1 LAICII
7 INVSLPFQ
15 VIAHKWCMMADTPG
29 TATGVTPAGGPSP
42 KSDRLELLQQ
52 MNAGSLGTVHKARN
66 PKLDRMVALRQ
77 LQVPE
82 WLDDADAMIKRIL
95 AEARAANSLQHPN
108 IARLYTGGHK
118 GFTIFLTSEFIEGI
132 GIREYATGRNL
143 GVAEIAALA
152 KQLCAALD
160 YAHGKN
166 VLHQALTPS
175 NIKVLS
181 DGTLKVLDFGLLR
194 EKELYS
200 PSPAKR
206 LENEHYRS
214 PEQIRNQPF
223 SPADNIFSAATIL
236 YELFTTRNPFSGKHL
251 GEVDRNIAEVD
262 PAPASQVHGRVSEAL
277 SRVLMKA
284 LAKNP
289 AARYQ
294 SCNEFALALDAALQ
308 SGSAK
313 PAASVHSQP
322 ISKPVAQSG
331 PGLSPAS
338 NGSAPLP
345 KPALSVAAAQAAASH
360 GPSGGGVPLAAAI
373 PPKAAAIPKPAAPV
387 DSNKDLPA
395 AAPRKMSAKARME
408 WKLVGGMVIA
418 IFVVAAMAIS
428 LAHRSRITPPV
439 QVAHEETQQKPLEQ
453 PEPQVVEVPTNAS
466 DAATPNA
473 DEPATVIDT
482 DNLES
487 RIAKPRKAKGG
498 STAAP
503 VASDGQL
510 SITSE
515 PEGAGFA
522 IEGKT
527 IETWKTPQVVGSLA
541 PALYKVTV
549 SKAGYSTETR
559 SIQVTAG
566 NRVSL
571 SVKLTAL
578 KATVS
583 IAGTPTGAGIVI
595 DGKDTGKFS
604 PAQFILDPAVHT
616 ITLRKEGF
624 FENTSQ
630 VTLVAGQTLTYSPSL
645 LVQGRTDNIKV
656 VGGIKKKLFG
666 GGADGG
672 TAHLEIKSDPKGA
685 QILLNGAPLSKATPV
700 EIQLEPGNYEIT
712 LQKDGYQTLRKM
724 IVIGATDKV
733 TLDEHLSK

>member
-1 LAICII
+1 
-7 INVSLPFQ
+7 
-15 VIAHKWCMMADTPG
+15 MMEDTPG
-29 TATGVTPAGGPSP
+29 TATGVTPAGGPAP
-42 KSDRLELLQQ
+42 KTDRLELLQQ

-118 GFTIFLTSEFIEGI
+118 GFTIFLTSEFVEGI
-132 GIREYATGRNL
+132 GIREYATGRNA
-143 GVAEIAALA
+143 GVAEIAVLA
-152 KQLCAALD
+152 KQLCSALD
-160 YAHGKN
+160 YAQGRN

-175 NIKVLS
+175 NIKILS

-214 PEQIRNQPF
+214 PEQIRNQPL

-251 GEVDRNIAEVD
+251 GEVDRSITEID
-262 PAPASQVHGRVSEAL
+262 PPPASQVHGRVSEAL
-277 SRVLMKA
+277 SRVLMKG

-294 SCNEFALALDAALQ
+294 SCTEFASALDAALQ
-308 SGSAK
+308 TGSAK
-313 PAASVHSQP
+313 ATASAL
-322 ISKPVAQSG
+322 SKPLAQSG
-331 PGLSPAS
+331 PAPGSAS
-338 NGSAPLP
+338 NGSSPSP
-345 KPALSVAAAQAAASH
+345 RPASSVAAAPAAAASH
-360 GPSGGGVPLAAAI
+360 GSSGGGVPPATVISPRAAAV
-373 PPKAAAIPKPAAPV
+373 PKPAPPV
-387 DSNKDLPA
+387 DGNENLPV
-395 AAPRKMSAKARME
+395 AAPSKMSAKARME
-408 WKLVGGMVIA
+408 WKLVGGMVVA

-428 LAHRSRITPPV
+428 LAHRSKITPPV
-439 QVAHEETQQKPLEQ
+439 QVVSEEAQQHPAQQ
-453 PEPQVVEVPTNAS
+453 PEQQAVEAPTTAADAPAADADAS
-466 DAATPNA
+466 T
-473 DEPATVIDT
+473 TVINT

-487 RIAKPRKAKGG
+487 RITRPRKTKNG

-503 VASDGQL
+503 VASEGQL
-510 SITSE
+510 EITSE

-522 IEGKT
+522 LQGKT

-559 SIQVTAG
+559 NIQVTAG

-571 SVKLTAL
+571 NVKLTAL

-583 IAGTPTGAGIVI
+583 IAGTPTGAGISI
-595 DGKDTGKFS
+595 DGKDTGQFS
-604 PAQFILDPAVHT
+604 PAQFTLDPAVHS
-616 ITLRKEGF
+616 ITLRKDGF
-624 FENTSQ
+624 FENTGQ

-645 LVQGRTDNIKV
+645 LAQGRTDNIKV
-656 VGGIKKKLFG
+656 MGGIKKKLFG
-666 GGADGG
+666 AGSSEGA
-672 TAHLEIKSDPKGA
+672 TILEIKSDPKGA
-685 QILLNGAPLSKATPV
+685 QILVNGAPLSKATPV
-700 EIQLEPGNYEIT
+700 EIQLEPGNYEVT
-712 LQKDGYQTLRKM
+712 LKKDGYQTLRKM
-724 IVIGATDKV
+724 VVIGATDKV
-733 TLDEHLSK
+733 TMDEHLSK

>member
-1 LAICII
+1 
-7 INVSLPFQ
+7 
-15 VIAHKWCMMADTPG
+15 MMADTPD
-29 TATGVTPAGGPSP
+29 TATGVTPAGGPAP
-42 KSDRLELLQQ
+42 KTDRLELLQQ

-118 GFTIFLTSEFIEGI
+118 GFTIFLTSEFVEGI

-152 KQLCAALD
+152 KQLCSALS

-223 SPADNIFSAATIL
+223 SPADNVFSAAAIL
-236 YELFTTRNPFSGKHL
+236 FELFTTRHPFSGKHL
-251 GEVDRNIAEVD
+251 GEVDRNITEID
-262 PAPASQVHGRVSEAL
+262 PPPASQVHGRVSEAL

-284 LAKNP
+284 LAKTP

-294 SCNEFALALDAALQ
+294 SCNEFASALDAALQ

-313 PAASVHSQP
+313 PTASVHSQP
-322 ISKPVAQSG
+322 VSKPVAQSG
-331 PGLSPAS
+331 PGPSPAS
-338 NGSAPLP
+338 NGSAPSP
-345 KPALSVAAAQAAASH
+345 KPASSVAAAQAAAASH
-360 GPSGGGVPLAAAI
+360 GPSGGGVPPADVI
-373 PPKAAAIPKPAAPV
+373 PPRAAAIPKPAPPV
-387 DSNKDLPA
+387 DINENLPV
-395 AAPRKMSAKARME
+395 AAPSKMSAKARME

-428 LAHRSRITPPV
+428 LAHRSKITPPV
-439 QVAHEETQQKPLEQ
+439 QVAREETQQKPPEQ
-453 PEPQVVEVPTNAS
+453 PEPLVVEAPTNAS
-466 DAATPNA
+466 DSATVNA
-473 DEPATVIDT
+473 DEPATVINT

-487 RIAKPRKAKGG
+487 RIGKPQKTKHG

-503 VASDGQL
+503 VASEGQL
-510 SITSE
+510 EITSE

-522 IEGKT
+522 LQGKT

-583 IAGTPTGAGIVI
+583 IAGTPTGAGIFI

-604 PAQFILDPAVHT
+604 PAQLPFVKKAFLKIPV
-616 ITLRKEGF
+616 R
-624 FENTSQ
+624 SR
-630 VTLVAGQTLTYSPSL
+630 SL
-645 LVQGRTDNIKV
+645 
-656 VGGIKKKLFG
+656 
-666 GGADGG
+666 
-672 TAHLEIKSDPKGA
+672 
-685 QILLNGAPLSKATPV
+685 PV
-700 EIQLEPGNYEIT
+700 
-712 LQKDGYQTLRKM
+712 K
-724 IVIGATDKV
+724 
-733 TLDEHLSK
+733 H